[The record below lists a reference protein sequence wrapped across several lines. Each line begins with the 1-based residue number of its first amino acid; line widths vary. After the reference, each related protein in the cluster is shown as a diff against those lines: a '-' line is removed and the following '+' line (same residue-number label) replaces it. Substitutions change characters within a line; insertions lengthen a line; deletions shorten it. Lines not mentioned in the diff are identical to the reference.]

1 MIHKSSALLLLAAA
15 IAQSIAAHAQQP
27 PQQPAMT
34 MTIVT
39 LLTVDSGFV
48 DATAIA
54 TKDIV
59 DRVTSLRRT
68 ATAAHLVQIKT
79 CPSVPADTIQ
89 AMAKELQTR
98 KFLVAIDLNAVD
110 PRICP
115 R

>member
-1 MIHKSSALLLLAAA
+1 MIHKSTALLLLAAA
-15 IAQSIAAHAQQP
+15 IAQSIAAHAQQS
-27 PQQPAMT
+27 PQQPP
-34 MTIVT
+34 MTITNVT